1 MKIDVANFN
10 KNSMLAKLLIVR
22 TSFERQDIISKGK
35 QSVINFANQF
45 VKDNFIYPDKLEE
58 TITLNLVLFL
68 LGDSNNKFEQCL
80 IN

>member
-1 MKIDVANFN
+1 MKIDVLNFN

-22 TSFERQDIISKGK
+22 TAFERNDILSKGK
-35 QSVINFANQF
+35 KEVMNFANRF
-45 VKDNFIYPDKLEE
+45 VKDNFIYPSKLEE

-68 LGDSNNKFEQCL
+68 LGDSNNKFKKCL